1 MLNFILR
8 DKVVFVSETRKVTK
22 QELEEN
28 NGKNGKPAYFAY
40 QGKVYDVS
48 QSGLW
53 TDGDHLGMHDAGK
66 DLTGELEAAP
76 HREENL
82 ARVKYVGEL
91 V

>member
-1 MLNFILR
+1 MA
-8 DKVVFVSETRKVTK
+8 EERKVTK
-22 QELEEN
+22 QELAEN
-28 NGKNGKPAYFAY
+28 DGKNGKPVYLAY

-53 TDGDHLGMHDAGK
+53 ADGDHLGMHEAGK

-82 ARVKYVGEL
+82 TRVKYVGPL